1 MYGERRWSWWRE
13 KKNSSLLSTVDELR
27 ESSANLWHERESA
40 NDQTFNWNLSEVR
53 DKCNWLN
60 YHPPKHCHCVCCLFI
75 HFLCQ
80 LQSQHSALAT
90 DTFHRVFFGGDEIT
104 LIVSVSPSFFI
115 SSGADYVFTI
125 IKMKKEKR
133 WKFHSTAVSE
143 AAQVA
148 AASWQPTTSRRQL
161 QPQPTATRVVSSLLR
176 SSRSSVAFKYA
187 TMLQVVYH
195 ISLLPILLFP

>member
-1 MYGERRWSWWRE
+1 MHGERRWSWWRE

-90 DTFHRVFFGGDEIT
+90 DTFHRFFSVRWNYPHRLRVSIVFHLFWRR
-104 LIVSVSPSFFI
+104 L
-115 SSGADYVFTI
+115 YVFTI
-125 IKMKKEKR
+125 IKMRGEKKMK
-133 WKFHSTAVSE
+133 V
-143 AAQVA
+143 
-148 AASWQPTTSRRQL
+148 PL
-161 QPQPTATRVVSSLLR
+161 NR
-176 SSRSSVAFKYA
+176 SQRSRSSGSSIMA
-187 TMLQVVYH
+187 TDNKSTTTSTSTHPPRRL
-195 ISLLPILLFP
+195 IFITFFTFIGGF